1 MISPPLQLIMMILDL
16 YGFILIVWIVLSLL
30 ITFNIINP
38 YQPFVKMVSDVLYR
52 LTEPVLRFVRRFV
65 PTIGGVDLS
74 PIVVFIAIRFIE
86 YTIVYY
92 SRGH

>member
-1 MISPPLQLIMMILDL
+1 MISPPLQLVMMILNL
-16 YGFILIVWIVLSLL
+16 YGFMLLVWIILSLL

-74 PIVVFIAIRFIE
+74 PIAVFIAIRFIE
-86 YTIVYY
+86 YTIIYY
-92 SRGH
+92 SQGH